1 MGVNGGGSLS
11 KENEEASGMGTCGGR
26 GEGGRRREH
35 RRISD
40 CKEGCE
46 IGLRMECFARGPTA
60 KTTKFFFPARTSA
73 RASRNKSHLAP
84 IPESFLG
91 SEKKIREHTYFFF
104 PNRLGKVQ
112 VQLNHDV

>member
-1 MGVNGGGSLS
+1 MGVDHFQKKMRKRVAWERVG
-11 KENEEASGMGTCGGR
+11 
-26 GEGGRRREH
+26 GEGGGGRERRREH

-91 SEKKIREHTYFFF
+91 SEKK
-104 PNRLGKVQ
+104 NM
-112 VQLNHDV
+112 